1 MGIFV
6 KIGTPKTH
14 GLLEI
19 STIALGPV
27 MPLEPKRF
35 HHVSTEVGSAAGHSL
50 GRLADLVGRGSWWL
64 AIEEFYTEIE
74 KWKPKHGDFQCENLI
89 PHHFLGNFRL
99 VFVAVDSQY
108 MESRRNEG
116 LPPSA
121 KVFLLP
127 KMGTTAFL
135 WGMELSIHVVQPIR

>member
-64 AIEEFYTEIE
+64 AIEGFYTEIE
-74 KWKPKHGDFQCENLI
+74 KWKPQ
-89 PHHFLGNFRL
+89 
-99 VFVAVDSQY
+99 
-108 MESRRNEG
+108 
-116 LPPSA
+116 
-121 KVFLLP
+121 
-127 KMGTTAFL
+127 T
-135 WGMELSIHVVQPIR
+135 W